1 MKSLLL
7 NVALGA
13 CLLLGSAVLSTAQSV
28 HENGDRM
35 SEVLASV
42 EAGDW
47 ASASHIASSISDA
60 SAQELVEWFRLRAGE
75 GDWAEYLAF
84 LERNPH
90 WPGLKR
96 LRRKGEEV
104 IPRRAD
110 PSVVRAYFDA
120 ELPQTGRGALRL
132 AEAEQRLGRTGQAR
146 DAAIRAWLE
155 LSMSEQEEN
164 ALLAEYRGVLAR
176 HHVTRLDNLLWRGLT
191 REAQRML
198 DRVDAGHKALAMA
211 RIALRRGARGV
222 DDLIKAVPASLQK
235 HPGLAYERFV
245 WRIKKE
251 RWDDAE
257 ALLSEITK
265 GDAELGKPD
274 AWASRRRGFAR
285 RALRRGDIRDAYLM
299 ASKHGLTSA
308 DGYSYSD
315 LEWLSGYIAL
325 RHFRKP
331 DLAIA
336 HFTKFRKTI
345 ATPISMG
352 RAGYWLGRAHEA
364 AGHSKEAKAAY
375 QLAATYQTSFY
386 GQLAAERADLPTD
399 ASLIGATPKK
409 SWRGARFLH
418 DPVFSA
424 AMLMHYADEPRYLR
438 WFLTHMAETMT
449 SVDQAKLAQLAL
461 EIERPHV
468 ALKVAKEAAKSGT
481 VVSAPYYPVTELAYF
496 DVEVPPELAMAIAR
510 QESEL
515 NPEAVSPAGARGLM
529 QIMPSTA
536 RKVAEDVGAE
546 YTKSRLT
553 SDWRY
558 NARLG
563 IAYLGGLVEEFNGSV
578 LLAAA
583 AYNAGP
589 NRVRSW
595 LEEYG
600 DPRHRSVNKID
611 WIENIP
617 YRETRNYV
625 QRVLESLHVY
635 RLRINGEIEPVRL
648 AKELSRGG

>member
-1 MKSLLL
+1 MKSLFLKLSLVAILL
-7 NVALGA
+7 SGGLKPVG
-13 CLLLGSAVLSTAQSV
+13 AQSV

-35 SEVLASV
+35 AAVLASI
-42 EAGDW
+42 EAQDW
-47 ASASHIASSISDA
+47 ASAGHIATTIPDR
-60 SAQELVEWFRLRAGE
+60 SAAELVDWFRLRAGE
-75 GDWAEYLAF
+75 GDWAEYLDF
-84 LERNPH
+84 LDRNPH

-104 IPRRAD
+104 IPPGAE
-110 PSVVRAYFDA
+110 PSVVRTYFEA
-120 ELPQTGRGALRL
+120 EGAQTGHGALRL
-132 AEAEQRLGRTGQAR
+132 AEAEQQLGRTAQAR
-146 DAAIRAWLE
+146 DVAIRAWLN
-155 LSMSEQEEN
+155 LSMSAEDEN
-164 ALLAEYRGVLAR
+164 ALLAKYRGALTR
-176 HHVTRLDNLLWRGLT
+176 HHASRLDNLLWRGLT

-198 DRVDAGHKALAMA
+198 PRVDAGHQALAQA
-211 RIALRRGARGV
+211 RIALRRGAKGV
-222 DDLIKAVPASLQK
+222 DDLIKAVPASLKK

-257 ALLSEITK
+257 TLLTEITK
-265 GDAELGKPD
+265 GELELGKPD

-285 RALRRGDIRDAYLM
+285 RALRRGDTRNAYLL
-299 ASKHGLTSA
+299 ASKHQLSPE

-325 RHFRKP
+325 RHFRQP
-331 DLAIA
+331 DLALK
-336 HFTKFRKTI
+336 HFTRFRETVV
-345 ATPISMG
+345 TPISVG

-364 AGHSKEAKAAY
+364 LKQPRQAKEAY
-375 QLAATYQTSFY
+375 GLAATYQTSFY

-399 ASLIGATPKK
+399 AALVGATPKR
-409 SWRGARFLH
+409 SWEGANFLH

-424 AMLMHYADEPRYLR
+424 GMLMHYADEPVYVR
-438 WFLTHMAETMT
+438 WFFTHLAETMT
-449 SVDQAKLAQLAL
+449 SRDQAKLAQLAL
-461 EIERPHV
+461 DIERPHV

-481 VVSAPYYPVTELAYF
+481 VISAPYYPVTELAYF
-496 DVEVPPELAMAIAR
+496 DVEIPPELAMSIAR

-515 NPEAVSPAGARGLM
+515 NPEAISPAGARGLM

-536 RKVAEDVGAE
+536 RKVAKDVGAE

-563 IAYLGGLVEEFNGSV
+563 ISYLGGLVEEFNGSI

-589 NRVRSW
+589 SRVRGW

-600 DPRHRSVNKID
+600 DPRTRAVNEID

-635 RLRINGEIEPVRL
+635 RLRINGEVEPLRL
-648 AKELSRGG
+648 ATDLSRGQ